1 MKLLP
6 SEVLKDRLLTAC
18 TIPEIQNY
26 LGNHTMDHIRANIRP
41 DFIDDVVVQLD
52 DIVWEEEDV
61 FLFLGNGT

>member
-1 MKLLP
+1 
-6 SEVLKDRLLTAC
+6 
-18 TIPEIQNY
+18 
-26 LGNHTMDHIRANIRP
+26 MDHIRANIRP